1 MNGIA
6 GVWGSGGARQ
16 DARSRRALVPA
27 VVEQSAARSGG
38 GPLEP
43 RLSGL
48 YLLPL
53 RVMSERICCS
63 RPRTKLRAYARLAA
77 RRPSLGR
84 WPWALGC
91 CWPGRRP
98 RRHQLLRDQRCI
110 TTSES
115 AQRKSAWGS
124 HEVTVMVDV
133 SRLSQCEAAAPT
145 RFWRSILRHRSHPP
159 HRSPGPCGTIHMSLA
174 VQSQRST
181 IYRRLALF
189 VASRHP
195 YSRYIP
201 YEPPASART
210 PWPRRTGP
218 RIPSA

>member
-1 MNGIA
+1 M
-6 GVWGSGGARQ
+6 
-16 DARSRRALVPA
+16 RAAAQTLVPA

-91 CWPGRRP
+91 CWPARRP

-159 HRSPGPCGTIHMSLA
+159 HRSPRPMWNDSHVACCAIAALHDLSPAYPLC
-174 VQSQRST
+174 
-181 IYRRLALF
+181 RL
-189 VASRHP
+189 
-195 YSRYIP
+195 
-201 YEPPASART
+201 PPPLLS
-210 PWPRRTGP
+210 
-218 RIPSA
+218 I